1 MQVEELGLAVGDKMQ
16 IQIGDNVEQ
25 RYPVSFIGIQPKGSV
40 IISAPKTGKDKILFL
55 REGQNITLRFM
66 VKNVVSGF
74 STRVKLT
81 RGQPY
86 PYLHLDIPDDIQT
99 VEIRKEVRVETD
111 ISATIINRTHE
122 SPALTTRVLN
132 MSCSGMRIISTTKI
146 AKLNNKV
153 NITMPLIIHDVER
166 LVTMDCEVSYVKDDE
181 ESENIYG
188 LNIDDIDDDD
198 ELVLRGYIYQELL
211 RGLHMI

>member
-1 MQVEELGLAVGDKMQ
+1 MHVEELGLAVGDKMQ
-16 IQIGDNVEQ
+16 IQIGDNDEQ
-25 RYPVSFIGIQPKGSV
+25 RYPVSFIGIQPGGSV
-40 IISAPKTGKDKILFL
+40 IISAPKSGKDKIIFL

-74 STRVKLT
+74 SSRVKIT

-99 VEIRKEVRVETD
+99 VEVRKEVRVETD
-111 ISATIINRTHE
+111 ISATLINKTHE
-122 SPALTTRVLN
+122 SPALTTKILN
-132 MSCSGMRIISTTKI
+132 MSCSGMRVVSSTKL

-153 NITMPLIIHDVER
+153 NITMPLIIHNVER

-181 ESENIYG
+181 EPENVYG
-188 LNIDDIDDDD
+188 LNIDDIDEDD

-211 RGLHMI
+211 RGLHML